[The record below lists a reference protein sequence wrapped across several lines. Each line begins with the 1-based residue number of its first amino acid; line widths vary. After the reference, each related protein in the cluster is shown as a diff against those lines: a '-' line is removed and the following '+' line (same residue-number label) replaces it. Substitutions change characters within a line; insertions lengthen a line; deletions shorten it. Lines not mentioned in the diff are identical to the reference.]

1 MRRHSIKVG
10 EHPNPIAPNG
20 HPDYMTIIGTPSHP
34 IRAYFDSISSLHV
47 LRCGDP
53 YDVCSMD
60 QDVGII
66 SVFSHSINYFRDEWS
81 IDGGSNGV
89 EGFPEFFPEFS
100 HGPGGFAVR
109 IELYGHELDFR
120 LLIPRGTYEGVS
132 PPDSSK
138 PLAQPMCP
146 HCNYIRCPR
155 R

>member
-1 MRRHSIKVG
+1 MRRRSIKVG

-66 SVFSHSINYFRDEWS
+66 SVFSHSINHFRDEGS
-81 IDGGSNGV
+81 IDGWSNGV
-89 EGFPEFFPEFS
+89 EGFPEFFPELS
-100 HGPGGFAVR
+100 HGPGGFV
-109 IELYGHELDFR
+109 EGFF
-120 LLIPRGTYEGVS
+120 LIPGGTYEGIS
-132 PPDSSK
+132 PPESSK
-138 PLAQPMCP
+138 PLAQPTCP